1 MSNTT
6 VPHSPSRF
14 SHQLVFGS
22 GGDVEREALGFDTPL
37 TEYGVEIEQHV
48 RPVRLDCARS
58 EEFVDDRQ
66 SADRCS
72 HLTESQ
78 EGTSSEQETL
88 FADAAPDQQ
97 TLDGQLAHLQ
107 FMFDE

>member
-37 TEYGVEIEQHV
+37 TEYGVEIEQQV

-58 EEFVDDRQ
+58 EEFVDDRP

-72 HLTESQ
+72 HLTEGE
-78 EGTSSEQETL
+78 EGASSEQETL